1 VVVPTIAISRL
12 DSYHTNSASMD
23 EGMVAA
29 KSCAFVGMN
38 KMTCSAFGARSTVE
52 VLTVAKQGGY

>member
-1 VVVPTIAISRL
+1 MVVPTIAMSRL

-23 EGMVAA
+23 EGMVAT

-52 VLTVAKQGGY
+52 VEVV